1 MIKLTAKEICTAV
14 KGILQ
19 GNGDIALTE
28 VSTDSRKVN
37 ENCLFIGIKGE
48 NFDGSLYADKALCA
62 GAAAALVSSDIKAPE
77 GKAVIKVDDTRAA
90 LLTLAGYVRDRFDIK
105 LVGITGSV
113 GKTTTK
119 EMIYKVMSAGF
130 NTHKTEGNFNNDI
143 GLPLTLLK
151 LAEGHSAAVIEMGM
165 SAAGEISVLTRVAK
179 PTAAVITNIGMS
191 HIEHLKTRE
200 NILKA
205 KLEILEGLKSDGV
218 LIINGDDEYLSKV
231 VDTGFKTVK
240 YGFDENC
247 DVRGEI
253 TSENTMLVFGEEVK
267 IPIEGRHNM
276 YNALAAIAVGREYG
290 ISVKDAA
297 QSIAQFKTDQRRQ
310 NTVDVGGV
318 SVICDYYNANPQSMA
333 AALELLCGGEAKR
346 RIAVL
351 GDMLELGDFSRQC
364 HAQIGEKAAQT
375 GVDMIFAYGEMAE
388 TLVNAAK
395 QAGIDKATAYSDKK
409 QLAAELTAT
418 LEKGDKVL
426 IKGSRGM
433 KMEEVYEVISS
444 EMDN

>member
-1 MIKLTAKEICTAV
+1 MIKLTAKEICNAV
-14 KGILQ
+14 GGKLY
-19 GNGDIALTE
+19 GNGEAVLTE
-28 VSTDSRKVN
+28 ISTDSRKVN

-48 NFDGSLYADKALCA
+48 NFDGSLYGEKALSA
-62 GAAAALVSSDIKAPE
+62 GAAAALISCEITPPE
-77 GKAVIKVDDTRAA
+77 GKAVIVADDTRAA
-90 LLTLAGYVRDRFDIK
+90 LLTLAGYVRDKFDIK

-119 EMIYKVMSAGF
+119 EMIYKVMSSGF

-151 LAEGHSAAVIEMGM
+151 LSEQHSAAVIEMGM
-165 SAAGEISVLTRVAK
+165 SAAGEISVLTRAAK

-205 KLEILEGLKSDGV
+205 KLEILEGLAQDGV

-231 VDTGFKTVK
+231 SGTGFRTVR
-240 YGFDENC
+240 YGFGENC
-247 DVRGEI
+247 DIKGEI
-253 TSENTMLVFGEEVK
+253 TSENTMLCMGEK
-267 IPIEGRHNM
+267 ITIPIEGKHNM

-290 ISVKDAA
+290 ISIHDAA
-297 QSIAQFKTDQRRQ
+297 QSIADFETDARRQ
-310 NTVDVGGV
+310 NIVKVGDIT
-318 SVICDYYNANPQSMA
+318 VICDYYNANPQSMA
-333 AALELLCGGEAKR
+333 AALELLCGGEAER

-351 GDMLELGDFSRQC
+351 GDMLELGDFSKGC

-375 GVDMIFAYGEMAE
+375 GVDMVFAYGEMAE
-388 TLVNAAK
+388 ELVNAAK
-395 QAGIDKATAYSDKK
+395 KAGILFAKAYADKK
-409 QLAAELTAT
+409 ELAKELTAT
-418 LEKGDKVL
+418 LKKGDKVL

-433 KMEEVYEVISS
+433 KMEEVYEVILS